1 MVNGIFSGVNPE
13 RAIGKQCL
21 WSTPGKFDGLAQ
33 RRKSPMQSSLNEA
46 KPTSPPLSN
55 APLDAPSAVRLE
67 RIATNRV
74 GLWWALALQLLGLLV
89 FVLFC
94 NLVAP
99 SLGQN
104 LGEGGRIAL
113 GFVLSLIPALLWLG
127 IFYGFDRIEPE
138 PKQMVIVT
146 FVAGALL
153 FAALQRP
160 VLHGIFQ
167 IDEWLYATWWSR
179 VLGGTLVVGVFELY
193 LVFLA
198 VRYIAFENPEFDE
211 RVDGVIYAIAAG
223 LGIATV
229 VNFLYVVEG
238 GGVDIGIGS
247 LRMVVHTLAY
257 GAFAGVLGF
266 FIGQARFEKTPV
278 WYLPA
283 GLGIAALMN
292 GLLFAALERDQSA
305 LQPGLPWSDLLLAT
319 IVALVALLLVFWLVA
334 RANEETLRVARGEAP
349 PARPA
354 KPVLIPNSG
363 ALPVAASVEKEMPG
377 KSEPA
382 AASISATESKDD
394 EVLHG

>member
-1 MVNGIFSGVNPE
+1 MH
-13 RAIGKQCL
+13 
-21 WSTPGKFDGLAQ
+21 
-33 RRKSPMQSSLNEA
+33 SSINEA
-46 KPTSPPLSN
+46 SQSTSPP
-55 APLDAPSAVRLE
+55 ARARIDATSAARLE

-74 GLWWALALQLLGLLV
+74 GLWWALALQLLGLLA

-99 SLGQN
+99 ALGQN

-153 FAALQRP
+153 FAGLQRP
-160 VLHGIFQ
+160 ILHGLFQ

-179 VLGGTLVVGVFELY
+179 FLGGALVVGVFEQY

-223 LGIATV
+223 LGVATV
-229 VNFLYVVEG
+229 TNFLYVVGG

-247 LRMVVHTLAY
+247 LRMVVNTLAY
-257 GAFAGVLGF
+257 GSFAGVLGF
-266 FIGQARFEKTPV
+266 FIGQARFEKTPI

-283 GLGIAALMN
+283 GLGIAALMS
-292 GLLFAALERDQSA
+292 GLLFAVLEREQSA
-305 LQPGLPWSDLLLAT
+305 LQPGLPWSDLLVAA
-319 IVALVALLLVFWLVA
+319 IVAVVALLLVFWLVA
-334 RANEETLRVARGEAP
+334 RANEETLRIAHGEAL
-349 PARPA
+349 PAQPGP
-354 KPVLIPNSG
+354 KPSLAPGAG
-363 ALPVAASVEKEMPG
+363 ALPI
-377 KSEPA
+377 
-382 AASISATESKDD
+382 AASIDPSLAANPTGRHAHERQAPPDAGSPASAPTFTTPTDD
-394 EVLHG
+394 EVTHG

>member
-1 MVNGIFSGVNPE
+1 MVVGILSGVNPE
-13 RAIGKQCL
+13 QAKRN
-21 WSTPGKFDGLAQ
+21 
-33 RRKSPMQSSLNEA
+33 SPMQSSMNEA
-46 KPTSPPLSN
+46 SQSTSPPSRTRV
-55 APLDAPSAVRLE
+55 DAPTVDGSTSARLE

-74 GLWWALALQLLGLLV
+74 GLWWALALQLLGLLL

-94 NLVAP
+94 NMVAP
-99 SLGQN
+99 ALGQN
-104 LGEGGRIAL
+104 LGDGGRIAL
-113 GFVLSLIPALLWLG
+113 GLVLSLIPALLWLG

-138 PKQMVIVT
+138 PKQMVLVT

-167 IDEWLYATWWSR
+167 IDEWLYTTWWSR
-179 VLGGTLVVGVFELY
+179 LLGGALVVGVFEQY

-257 GAFAGVLGF
+257 GSFAGVMGF
-266 FIGQARFEKTPV
+266 FIGQARFEKTPI

-292 GLLFAALERDQSA
+292 GLLFAVLERGQSG
-305 LQPGLPWSDLLLAT
+305 LQPGLPWSDLLLAAV
-319 IVALVALLLVFWLVA
+319 VALVALLLVFWLVA
-334 RANEETLRVARGEAP
+334 RANEETLRIARGEAL
-349 PARPA
+349 PARPDEGESF
-354 KPVLIPNSG
+354 LPNRG
-363 ALPVAASVEKEMPG
+363 AAPAAASVEPSPSEQPG
-377 KSEPA
+377 VESSTPA
-382 AASISATESKDD
+382 RKND
-394 EVLHG
+394 EVTHG

>member
-1 MVNGIFSGVNPE
+1 MH
-13 RAIGKQCL
+13 
-21 WSTPGKFDGLAQ
+21 
-33 RRKSPMQSSLNEA
+33 SSINEA
-46 KPTSPPLSN
+46 SQSTSPP
-55 APLDAPSAVRLE
+55 ARAQIDATTAARLE

-74 GLWWALALQLLGLLV
+74 GLWWALALQLLGLLA

-99 SLGQN
+99 ALGQN

-153 FAALQRP
+153 FAGLQRP
-160 VLHGIFQ
+160 ILHGLFQ

-179 VLGGTLVVGVFELY
+179 FLGGALVVGVFEQY

-223 LGIATV
+223 LGVATV
-229 VNFLYVVEG
+229 VNFLYVVGG

-247 LRMVVHTLAY
+247 LRMVVNTLAY
-257 GAFAGVLGF
+257 GSFAGVLGF
-266 FIGQARFEKTPV
+266 FIGQARFEKTPI

-283 GLGIAALMN
+283 GLGIAALMS
-292 GLLFAALERDQSA
+292 GLLFAVLEREQSA
-305 LQPGLPWSDLLLAT
+305 LQPGLPWSDLLVAA

-334 RANEETLRVARGEAP
+334 RANEETLRIAHGEAL
-349 PARPA
+349 PAQSRP
-354 KPVLIPNSG
+354 KPSLTPGAG
-363 ALPVAASVEKEMPG
+363 ALPVAASIDPSMAANPTGRQSHGERASADG
-377 KSEPA
+377 GSSA
-382 AASISATESKDD
+382 AAPIDSTSTND
-394 EVLHG
+394 EVTHG